1 MGDLDAFDRVI
12 TSIHDAMLDDS
23 RWRESSVLIDEAC
36 GTKGNHL
43 VIVDRHARGPDRGI
57 PEWLFDECYFRGEP
71 RPEFG
76 REYVEDFFPH
86 DERVPRLMQLPDRRV
101 THVSDLYSERELK
114 TSATYNDLLR
124 RTECQSSL
132 HLRMNGP
139 DGLDVILVFADPID
153 AAGWSSGRIETLE
166 RLVPHI
172 RQFVRVRHALVSADG
187 LAASLAD
194 LLDRTNF
201 GVIYLDQRGTIVN
214 ANSNARAVLREGDG
228 LSDRGGF
235 LRARLAA
242 DDAKLAEPV
251 AGRPA
256 GPREPSCRRFDDGR
270 ALAPP
275 AATRAARTTRDR
287 TPHRLLALAWGRST
301 ECGGARAG
309 GRSRQ
314 QNTHRRRHRG
324 GDTSSHP
331 SREPGCGGFGR
342 RQHRTRHRHSHAP
355 TGELRQV
362 AGQAD
367 TREVRHHPTGGVGAY
382 GDLRGYPRLGIHRDR
397 STLPACSV
405 ANSPAPLAAHRASW
419 VLPPAPRCAARKASA
434 RPADDATPPLPLRRR
449 PQAHPA
455 DRRAPFE
462 PSRSTHSRPA

>member
-12 TSIHDAMLDDS
+12 ASIHDAMLDDS
-23 RWRESSVLIDEAC
+23 RWRDSSALIDEAC

-43 VIVDRHARGPDRGI
+43 VIVDRHARGPDRGL

-76 REYVEDFFPH
+76 REYVDDFFPH

-114 TSATYNDLLR
+114 TSATYNDFLR

-132 HLRMNGP
+132 HVRMNGP

-166 RLVPHI
+166 RLVSHI

-194 LLDRTNF
+194 LLERTNF
-201 GVIYLDQRGTIVN
+201 GVIYLDQRGMIVN

-242 DDAKLAEPV
+242 DDAKLGTLMRDALPRRGRQPASGSMTVERSSLLPRLVLHVQPVTGRHLESAHSLGSAAPSVAALVLVVDPGSRTRIDAGIVAETLHLTRAESQV
-251 AGRPA
+251 AV
-256 GPREPSCRRFDDGR
+256 
-270 ALAPP
+270 ALAEGS
-275 AATRAARTTRDR
+275 TVRDI
-287 TPHRLLALAWGRST
+287 
-301 ECGGARAG
+301 ARA
-309 GRSRQ
+309 
-314 QNTHRRRHRG
+314 THRQVSSVKWLAKQIHAKCGITRR
-324 GDTSSHP
+324 
-331 SREPGCGGFGR
+331 
-342 RQHRTRHRHSHAP
+342 A
-355 TGELRQV
+355 ELV
-362 AGQAD
+362 H
-367 TREVRHHPTGGVGAY
+367 TV
-382 GDLRGYPRLGIHRDR
+382 I
-397 STLPACSV
+397 
-405 ANSPAPLAAHRASW
+405 
-419 VLPPAPRCAARKASA
+419 SA
-434 RPADDATPPLPLRRR
+434 ATPPR
-449 PQAHPA
+449 
-455 DRRAPFE
+455 E
-462 PSRSTHSRPA
+462 TS